1 MVSKHVTVVL
11 QSGTQSGGAT
21 TALRLAERLLV
32 RGHRVTV
39 FAAENA
45 VGLST
50 VGGELAEAVT
60 ALLRR
65 GLHGG
70 TLDWVVDGPA
80 ARRLGCDRDQVPG
93 VVPGDHA
100 DLWTFVR
107 DADVVLAPGRGT

>member
-1 MVSKHVTVVL
+1 MSRHVTVVL
-11 QSGTQSGGAT
+11 QSGAQSGGAT
-21 TALRLAERLLV
+21 TALRLAERLLA

-39 FAAENA
+39 FAAESA
-45 VGLST
+45 VGLSAIE
-50 VGGELAEAVT
+50 GELAEAVA

-70 TLDWVVDGPA
+70 TLDWVVDGAA
-80 ARRLGCDRDQVPG
+80 ARRWGCERHQVPG

-107 DADVVLAPGRGT
+107 DADVVLAPGRGA